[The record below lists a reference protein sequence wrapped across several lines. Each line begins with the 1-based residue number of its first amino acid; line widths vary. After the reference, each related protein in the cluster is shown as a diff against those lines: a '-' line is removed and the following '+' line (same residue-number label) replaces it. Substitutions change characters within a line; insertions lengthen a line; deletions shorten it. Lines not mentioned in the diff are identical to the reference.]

1 MKNLSTWILVSVT
14 FWAISC
20 SGADNNEDV
29 NHEAI
34 QNEVAAVLE
43 AYVDQVNARGIQ
55 GLEAY
60 FSSDE
65 RFYWVE
71 DGRLQYPDRDSLIA
85 GITQFFPQVDSVN
98 MVINKKE
105 IQVISRN
112 FATLYAEYVEDF
124 VLRSGY
130 SFRLD
135 GAITALMIREDTTW
149 KFLNGHSSIKKPRE

>member
-1 MKNLSTWILVSVT
+1 MKNLSSWILATVIILT
-14 FWAISC
+14 ISC
-20 SGADNNEDV
+20 SGADTNEEL

-34 QNEVAAVLE
+34 QNEVAGVLE

-60 FSSDE
+60 FSDDE

-85 GITQFFPQVDSVN
+85 GIAQFYPQVDSVN

-105 IQVISRN
+105 IQVINRN

-124 VLRSGY
+124 VLNSGY
-130 SFRLD
+130 AFTLD
-135 GAITALMIREDTTW
+135 GAITSLMIREDSTW